1 MLWGFGII
9 LLYVHGDV
17 CHPVVYLNGTVV
29 AENDVHQV
37 MIGTAIQRVW
47 IVSWNV
53 VMLVQYSQY
62 NITSIDEEV
71 VLIYER
77 PPFNKGHRSLHQKEE
92 EFT

>member
-37 MIGTAIQRVW
+37 MIGTAIQRVLDC
-47 IVSWNV
+47 V
-53 VMLVQYSQY
+53 LECGYAYS
-62 NITSIDEEV
+62 I
-71 VLIYER
+71 
-77 PPFNKGHRSLHQKEE
+77 
-92 EFT
+92 